1 MSEPRAGALATF
13 AVFVVVCAAC
23 GGGTADTSSGDGSSP
38 SVAGSGTT
46 TVPEPEVVA
55 GSGTTTVPEPPA
67 DPPRPATVTVT
78 PSTAQIAA
86 LGATVQLSTE
96 VLDQNGR
103 VMVGAAVAWSSSAT
117 AVATVGGSG
126 LVTAAANGTATITAA
141 AGAVS
146 ESATVSVDQMVSS
159 VTVSPATAELSSL
172 GATVQL
178 TAEAFDENG
187 NLVERA
193 EFSWQ
198 SSDVAVAT
206 VDTGGLVT
214 AAGSGMAT
222 ITAMAGATSGAATV
236 TVAGFTLS
244 GTVSDGRMEGL
255 GVPGAIVRLGDGTRG
270 YVLTGADG
278 QYRFSNILGQVEVT
292 VRAVPGYLVQTVQL
306 TVDSGDRTLDFVLEH
321 TGVPPYSGTVWITPD
336 ILGPSDPT
344 SLGSVTYTGRGMR
357 EVFDRRVDM
366 WVTVDADLFEAQFG
380 ERTLE
385 FQVNPEFGSEEAAR
399 RQVDTFAPAIGRL
412 PAVLMSKL
420 REVEMNAGEGLFGG
434 NSYNASILI
443 HTDDEATQHALR
455 EGYLEEIF
463 LHEAAHAA
471 LDPSISDAPGWR
483 SAQRADGAF
492 ISEYAR
498 DHPDR
503 EDVAE
508 SFLPYFALRHRP
520 DRLTAEERW
529 IIMMTIPNRLAY
541 FDEQPFDMS
550 TEPVGARNPAVA
562 GQAAFRYSLT
572 SPPQRV
578 ARTTRSWRPSGF
590 GGCVGVGCGCRK
602 LGRGP

>member
-38 SVAGSGTT
+38 SVAGSGAT
-46 TVPEPEVVA
+46 TVPELEVVA
-55 GSGTTTVPEPPA
+55 GSGATTVPEPPA

-146 ESATVSVDQMVSS
+146 ESAMVSVDQMVSS

-214 AAGSGMAT
+214 AAGGGMAT

-244 GTVSDGRMEGL
+244 GTVSDGRMERL

-292 VRAVPGYLVQTVQL
+292 VTAVPGYLVQTVQL
-306 TVDSGDRTLDFVLEH
+306 TVDSGDRTLDFALEH

-344 SLGSVTYTGRGMR
+344 ALGSVTYTGRGMR

-366 WVTVDADLFEAQFG
+366 WVTVDAYLFDAQFG

-385 FQVNPEFGSEEAAR
+385 FQVNPEFGTEEAAR

-412 PAVLMSKL
+412 PAVLMSGL

-434 NSYNASILI
+434 NSYNGSLLI
-443 HTDDEATQHALR
+443 HTDDEATQQALR

-471 LDPSISDAPGWR
+471 LDPSISEAPGWR
-483 SAQRADGAF
+483 SAQRADDAF

-529 IIMMTIPNRLAY
+529 IIMMSIPNRLAY

-550 TEPVGARNPAVA
+550 TEPGEWREGTSPSRSVRTVWVPET
-562 GQAAFRYSLT
+562 RPWSLT
-572 SPPQRV
+572 CND
-578 ARTTRSWRPSGF
+578 
-590 GGCVGVGCGCRK
+590 GGRC
-602 LGRGP
+602 

>member
-1 MSEPRAGALATF
+1 MEGLRAVALVTLAVF
-13 AVFVVVCAAC
+13 AVVCSAC
-23 GGGTADTSSGDGSSP
+23 GGGTADTSSGDGASA
-38 SVAGSGTT
+38 SVAGSGATTVPELEVVAGSGAT

-55 GSGTTTVPEPPA
+55 GSGATTVPEPASVAGSGATTVPELEVVAGSGATTVPEPPA

-117 AVATVGGSG
+117 SVATVGGSG

-159 VTVSPATAELSSL
+159 VTVSPATAELASL

-214 AAGSGMAT
+214 AAGGGMAT

-292 VRAVPGYLVQTVQL
+292 VTAVPGYLVQTVQL

-366 WVTVDADLFEAQFG
+366 WVTVDAYLFEAQFG

-385 FQVNPEFGSEEAAR
+385 FQVNPEFGSE
-399 RQVDTFAPAIGRL
+399 V
-412 PAVLMSKL
+412 
-420 REVEMNAGEGLFGG
+420 
-434 NSYNASILI
+434 
-443 HTDDEATQHALR
+443 
-455 EGYLEEIF
+455 
-463 LHEAAHAA
+463 
-471 LDPSISDAPGWR
+471 
-483 SAQRADGAF
+483 
-492 ISEYAR
+492 
-498 DHPDR
+498 
-503 EDVAE
+503 
-508 SFLPYFALRHRP
+508 
-520 DRLTAEERW
+520 
-529 IIMMTIPNRLAY
+529 
-541 FDEQPFDMS
+541 
-550 TEPVGARNPAVA
+550 
-562 GQAAFRYSLT
+562 
-572 SPPQRV
+572 
-578 ARTTRSWRPSGF
+578 
-590 GGCVGVGCGCRK
+590 
-602 LGRGP
+602 RGPKAG